1 MEANDDA
8 GDEHFGLL
16 EKDEPKGC
24 WGQFTGCIG
33 GEYETRRYMTFY
45 YLCATTI
52 LTANSCENTLVDVT
66 LGIREIIHFFLS
78 NVFLMQKRDG
88 AP

>member
-33 GEYETRRYMTFY
+33 GEYETHRYIRFY
-45 YLCATTI
+45 YL
-52 LTANSCENTLVDVT
+52 
-66 LGIREIIHFFLS
+66 
-78 NVFLMQKRDG
+78 K
-88 AP
+88 